1 MFQINHFTMA
11 NIYMGMGNL
20 EKAKQFYMVR
30 FLTIPWTQNQHYYK
44 VNVFQS
50 TLSLQ
55 STFEPAV
62 ERLMAIMC
70 GRK

>member
-1 MFQINHFTMA
+1 VSQITHFTMA

-20 EKAKQFYMVR
+20 EKAKQFYM
-30 FLTIPWTQNQHYYK
+30 
-44 VNVFQS
+44 S